1 MAGEA
6 NITDVA
12 ALEEFRRALIRFRE
26 EINVAIAEAES
37 ELKSTFVWLE
47 RDRIL
52 HWKRA
57 VPRLDEELTS
67 AKSAL
72 YRKEMQT
79 MGTGKRP
86 SVIDEKKAIERAK
99 RKVEDARDRLERTRR
114 WMATLDRDVSL
125 FKGAM
130 SPIATMIDRDLPDA
144 ILRLRNM
151 ALALEAYLAT
161 PSVTLAEQVERT
173 RAKVSSMRR
182 GGEIQNAEEEA
193 RADRERAELEA
204 DERALA
210 ALRDEALRGIANGG
224 GSGGGATGG
233 AS

>member
-1 MAGEA
+1 MSA
-6 NITDVA
+6 NITDIS
-12 ALEEFRRALIRFRE
+12 ALDEFRRALIKFRE
-26 EINVAIAEAES
+26 EVGVAAAEADS
-37 ELKSTFVWLE
+37 EVKSTFIWLE
-47 RDRIL
+47 RDRML
-52 HWKRA
+52 HWRRM
-57 VPRLDEELTS
+57 VPRLDEEVVG
-67 AKSAL
+67 AKGAL

-86 SVIDEKKAIERAK
+86 SVIDEKKAVERAK
-99 RKVEDARDRLERTRR
+99 RKVEDARERLERTRR
-114 WMATLDRDVSL
+114 WLATLDRDVSL

-161 PSVTLAEQVERT
+161 PTVTLAEQVERT

-210 ALRDEALRGIANGG
+210 ALRDEALRGLGSGGESGGGGANGG
-224 GSGGGATGG
+224 